1 MAADAFDRAEVGPAW
16 ETISGS
22 WSIAGNRLVGSGL
35 VLLTRGIAAPSYNVK
50 WTWRVDGQKT
60 LRVYLHYDQDTGKG
74 YYVDWNSADG
84 TAKLYNPDGTLLGS
98 KTGAVSYTGTIYDC
112 YLEVCIWDDG
122 NPAQRRVS
130 IGWQRAGYP
139 RTQYP
144 FAPFA
149 FTPSGNQVGLSSS
162 STVTVDDFDLDRRH
176 ADDCPSCFTWCAH
189 CRDGAIPNCLKI
201 EVAGLADRA
210 DAGWPSNAGHND
222 FWPTCTVCGCFNGVY
237 YGQWYYDY
245 LNTTRCGVYL
255 SWYNCYLTTTVEGY
269 GANRRLTVN
278 VVKENDI
285 YYLRGEIEYETVRW
299 EKELGTEL
307 PDCRAFDNEVLT
319 LVNPGGDE
327 RMCDYVGSTLTV
339 SSVSSGCPTPVRIM
353 CPAVCID
360 CYNAPE
366 ELEIVIGGPLRTRD
380 GPRSRATTRACTSS
394 VATDPCRTARVCTT
408 ATTTATPRAGS
419 P

>member
-1 MAADAFDRAEVGPAW
+1 M
-16 ETISGS
+16 
-22 WSIAGNRLVGSGL
+22 GL
-35 VLLTRGIAAPSYNVK
+35 
-50 WTWRVDGQKT
+50 
-60 LRVYLHYDQDTGKG
+60 
-74 YYVDWNSADG
+74 
-84 TAKLYNPDGTLLGS
+84 
-98 KTGAVSYTGTIYDC
+98 
-112 YLEVCIWDDG
+112 
-122 NPAQRRVS
+122 
-130 IGWQRAGYP
+130 
-139 RTQYP
+139 
-144 FAPFA
+144 F
-149 FTPSGNQVGLSSS
+149 SS

-176 ADDCPSCFTWCAH
+176 AGDCPSCFTWCAH

-222 FWPTCTVCGCFNGVY
+222 FWPTCTVCDCFNGVY

-285 YYLRGEIEYETVRW
+285 YYLRGQIEYETVRW

-319 LVNPGGDE
+319 LVNPGGND

-380 GPRSRATTRACTSS
+380 GASFPCDYAGVYIVRRYGPVQDGSGLHDCYNYSYTSGWFSVSFRQACMNRFEACGIVSCQHRTLW
-394 VATDPCRTARVCTT
+394 RTADEYQKDMWPACPVG
-408 ATTTATPRAGS
+408 GS
-419 P
+419 SAAVRGVAADL